1 MSSLISHNVLELVL
15 GWILVFV
22 VMESQDPN
30 DWQLPLSQLPVDPD
44 QSSTSRWRARDE
56 VEPFECCIQPRTKP
70 GISQFSLPVLQLEN
84 KALVIV
90 LESEPTLFRSYQ
102 MVFEGCFENNA
113 EKQMVSYISGDGGH
127 CLWLQGPFNLLTRER
142 RANYVAVILLCIL
155 EFLSV

>member
-1 MSSLISHNVLELVL
+1 MHFELVL

-22 VMESQDPN
+22 VMESQDPD

-44 QSSTSRWRARDE
+44 EPSTSRWRARDE
-56 VEPFECCIQPRTKP
+56 AKPSECCVQPRIEL
-70 GISQFSLPVLQLEN
+70 GIPQFLLPVLQLEN

-90 LESEPTLFRSYQ
+90 LESEPTLSRSYQ
-102 MVFEGCFENNA
+102 IIFEGCFENNA
-113 EKQMVSYISGDGGH
+113 EEQMVSRISGDGGH

-142 RANYVAVILLCIL
+142 KANYVTAILLRIL